1 MAIAAGL
8 ASGIDEL
15 GARIGQ
21 RLELEARRRASCEFS
36 HPEASSASLARQ
48 TQAVSRRVTNTWKTA
63 SGLTRTRSTNVPKFD
78 QHVLRARCA
87 DKRSHFQRV
96 AVPAASIFPSAIVA
110 L

>member
-1 MAIAAGL
+1 M
-8 ASGIDEL
+8 
-15 GARIGQ
+15 
-21 RLELEARRRASCEFS
+21 
-36 HPEASSASLARQ
+36 
-48 TQAVSRRVTNTWKTA
+48 TNTWKTA